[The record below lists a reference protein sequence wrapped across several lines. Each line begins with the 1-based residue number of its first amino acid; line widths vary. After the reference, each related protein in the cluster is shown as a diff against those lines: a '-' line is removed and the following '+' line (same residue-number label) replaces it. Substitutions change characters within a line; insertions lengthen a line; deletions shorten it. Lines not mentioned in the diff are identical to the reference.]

1 MPLTS
6 ARSAV
11 RPRGGSNPE
20 LPGYWRSWTL
30 RPEPLNCVTLKKIYQ
45 RSRAKRLHTKT
56 QRRAAAFVISWSRSQ
71 LFSDHCALMF
81 TPLLVIVDT
90 AVRKPIPCVLYVLFE
105 PLLVI
110 VPTVRKTTQQD
121 IASLLN
127 WRHIIQ
133 NWSRRT
139 FAATFLQSPVEGI

>member
-1 MPLTS
+1 MLIP
-6 ARSAV
+6 V
-11 RPRGGSNPE
+11 HWYSNQ
-20 LPGYWRSWTL
+20 
-30 RPEPLNCVTLKKIYQ
+30 LKVSKLSNQSNLSKVSNQSKVSKVSKIYQ
-45 RSRAKRLHTKT
+45 RSRAKGLHTKT

-90 AVRKPIPCVLYVLFE
+90 AVRKPIPCVLYVVFE

-110 VPTVRKTTQQD
+110 VPSVRKTTQQD

-127 WRHIIQ
+127 
-133 NWSRRT
+133 
-139 FAATFLQSPVEGI
+139 